1 MCSTAAAKEDT
12 PVLNEIGVAGVNG
25 AMAAYAGRQVY
36 AADANFTYARTENE
50 KPRAWVPPL

>member
-1 MCSTAAAKEDT
+1 M
-12 PVLNEIGVAGVNG
+12 LNEIGVAGVNG